1 MEAGDLVRRSARW
14 LERRTEALRAA
25 GGVVGTVG
33 YEEVLE
39 RLKRALPERGVVVRH
54 DATGVLVEWES
65 PGRLLRAGVYRVGDL
80 EALDPMEETTR
91 QELGVL
97 P

>member
-54 DATGVLVEWES
+54 DATGVLVGGANRACDRAAASDTRWENHTVS
-65 PGRLLRAGVYRVGDL
+65 S
-80 EALDPMEETTR
+80 T
-91 QELGVL
+91 
-97 P
+97 